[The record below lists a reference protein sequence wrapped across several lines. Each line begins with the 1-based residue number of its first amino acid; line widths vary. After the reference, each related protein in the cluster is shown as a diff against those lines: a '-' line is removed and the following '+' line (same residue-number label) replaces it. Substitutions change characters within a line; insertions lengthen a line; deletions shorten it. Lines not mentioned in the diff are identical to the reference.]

1 MELQIL
7 FLSLFIS
14 IYIPLLVLRYL
25 RNVLTRLMG
34 SVCGNTD
41 AADFWFRCLQILAIS
56 GSVILVIGF
65 VPSYTGVNWLQVLRS
80 TLILTSMGIFTAVA
94 IVARSI
100 WNTVVKPAIAETRK
114 NTALLT
120 AGGVK

>member
-7 FLSLFIS
+7 FLSMFVSALF
-14 IYIPLLVLRYL
+14 PLLVLAYL
-25 RNVLTRLMG
+25 RNVLYKLLS

-41 AADFWFRCLQILAIS
+41 AADFWFRCLQILAVS

-65 VPSYTGVNWLQVLRS
+65 VPSYAGSNWLQLIRS
-80 TLILTSMGIFTAVA
+80 TLILTSVGIFAAVA

-100 WNTVVKPAIAETRK
+100 WSSVVKPAI
-114 NTALLT
+114 NTSRNNNQID
-120 AGGVK
+120 GGVK